1 MLGSLWCRA
10 SGNLNYMDRGMEDV
24 TTDYPFEYKAN
35 LHLHSLLSDG
45 AYGLDEL
52 VRIIQASS
60 FDIVSLTDHNE
71 IRNSLILQQKIKD
84 RIVILG
90 TEITTSDFM
99 EVLVY
104 FKNRDDV
111 WGFSETFVKNRG
123 RSLRGT
129 YLKTGLTGF
138 LDAIKDYDTLLG
150 VPHPFGAKGL
160 VRRLYKRNLS
170 TQRILTILEEFD
182 FYETANPTKSE
193 KNNNLSYEWFRTN
206 TPDLYPTGS
215 SDLHSIRSSFS
226 LAGTV
231 IRSKDT
237 LNLDS
242 FFSLIKS
249 RSKDILFLPYG
260 RSLSR
265 MQRGL
270 HHLCSVINYFRRG

>member
-1 MLGSLWCRA
+1 
-10 SGNLNYMDRGMEDV
+10 MENI
-24 TTDYPFEYKAN
+24 TTDYPYEYKAN

-45 AYGLDEL
+45 AYRVNEL
-52 VRIIQASS
+52 VRIIQGST

-71 IRNSLILQQKIKD
+71 IRNSLIFQKNIKD

-90 TEITTSDFM
+90 AEITTSDFM

-104 FKNRDDV
+104 FKNRDDLWV
-111 WGFSETFVKNRG
+111 FFETFIRNRR

-129 YLKTGLTGF
+129 YLKTDITGF
-138 LDAIKDYDTLLG
+138 LDKIKDYDTLLG
-150 VPHPFGAKGL
+150 VPHPFGTKGL

-170 TQRILTILEEFD
+170 TQRILTILREFD
-182 FYETANPTKSE
+182 FYEIANPTKSE
-193 KNNNLSYEWFRTN
+193 KNNNLSYEWFSKN

-215 SDLHSIRSSFS
+215 SDLHSIRSSLS

-231 IRSKDT
+231 VKSKNVLT
-237 LNLDS
+237 LDS

-249 RSKDILFLPYG
+249 RSRDILFLPYG